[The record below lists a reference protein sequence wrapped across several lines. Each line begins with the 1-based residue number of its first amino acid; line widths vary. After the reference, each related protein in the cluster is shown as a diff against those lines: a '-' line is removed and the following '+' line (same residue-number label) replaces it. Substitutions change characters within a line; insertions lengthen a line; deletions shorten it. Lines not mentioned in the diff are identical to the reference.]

1 MERNSQ
7 ILYVQDISNSRE
19 LYTMHKDLGYIKF
32 PGSYVKRQGQWM
44 KNNFECVWYPFSVTR
59 FGILWHLKSRK
70 KSVEI
75 IAPLEISVMLRG
87 KPGWSA
93 LPSPRH
99 LVQYNLDRF
108 FLHRLFICYN
118 VSIALWSFPPTY
130 VPTNGFLVNYRPFM
144 INLGH
149 EHTFLS
155 SAIKSKSNMI
165 VNLYIF
171 RRESFSSFTLLPELG
186 VGGLLRY

>member
-108 FLHRLFICYN
+108 FFCA
-118 VSIALWSFPPTY
+118 VSLSVTM
-130 VPTNGFLVNYRPFM
+130 FL
-144 INLGH
+144 
-149 EHTFLS
+149 
-155 SAIKSKSNMI
+155 
-165 VNLYIF
+165 
-171 RRESFSSFTLLPELG
+171 
-186 VGGLLRY
+186 